1 MKTKIKVQAILCLIL
16 IVVTTLMQSPTE
28 AKAYAL
34 CEPCFAEK
42 QAGGAYGY
50 RYYYIVDLS
59 GAVTEYVYN
68 SKGLLVV
75 ETNPLWEIT
84 VYTYD
89 ALDRLLTTKTPDGTI
104 ASYEYTED
112 GKITGITAKQT
123 NGETEELRYCYT
135 PEGYLAVASVRQP
148 RMSIPIQSGE
158 RLLP

>member
-68 SKGLLVV
+68 GKA
-75 ETNPLWEIT
+75 NQW
-84 VYTYD
+84 
-89 ALDRLLTTKTPDGTI
+89 RNRRTTLSLYAGGVSD
-104 ASYEYTED
+104 SSH
-112 GKITGITAKQT
+112 Q
-123 NGETEELRYCYT
+123 
-135 PEGYLAVASVRQP
+135 
-148 RMSIPIQSGE
+148 
-158 RLLP
+158 